1 MNRLR
6 PIATFLLVW
15 ALAGLGWLWSGGI
28 WNEVWIERT
37 NSAYPPEWRLTGQTD
52 RLAGEQPIY
61 RENDTFYWVAFT
73 LDKHLG
79 GDHRWTDLDGPEEG
93 RPIAWNRGL
102 MEVLIIAGR
111 LAATFQGIPV
121 EDGIRQA
128 GHWLNPLLG
137 WLAIGLTGAFL
148 LRYFG
153 LGPAC
158 LFLALAFFH
167 PSLQWVFAY
176 SRTDHHVLQ
185 ALVLWLQLIGVTGL
199 FSDQARRVRNS
210 AILLGVATAGG
221 FWISATVQ
229 VVASAAI
236 TAALSLSALWQSF
249 RHRRRANDSA
259 GKAARKN
266 AHPSLP
272 QGALHWG
279 ITGAIGIWIFCWY
292 QLGFAFPDY
301 GLSAIHPLYGV
312 VILGAGL
319 FVHGV
324 VTGTTEPPSLRNMV
338 LPIVGLLLG
347 LSPLLFL
354 LLHGAGA
361 HVWFDSVVARLHDD
375 IVEYQSILSNQSWND
390 PIVWGTFLSFGL
402 AMATWRSSPAH
413 SALAGVGLVFFL
425 LCLWQER
432 WINEVA
438 VVSVFLLATTARQR
452 LIYTGWGI
460 ALIFGMVWLQA
471 WQTIREKPGVS
482 FSSDLLLRV
491 LGRDIAINLQAH
503 AQGEAHRAAIPH
515 TFAPQALSVPGV
527 QPIGSLYWENAEGIR
542 ILAELYAETDDR
554 KAFETAQRERIR
566 FIVVQPRNR
575 RFAEQVVWTAH
586 GLKDPTIIEQSLAL
600 RLSEERDLPAWIRPL
615 PFSGTFLPERVDAR
629 IYEVLLEED

>member
-15 ALAGLGWLWSGGI
+15 ALAGLGWLWSGEI
-28 WNEVWIERT
+28 WNEVWVERT
-37 NSAYPPEWRLTGQTD
+37 DSAFPPEWRLIGQTNQ
-52 RLAGEQPIY
+52 LANEQPIY

-102 MEVLIIAGR
+102 MEVLIVAGR
-111 LAATFQGIPV
+111 LAAAVQGIPV
-121 EDGIRQA
+121 EEGIRQA

-137 WLAIGLTGAFL
+137 WLAIGLAGAFI

-199 FSDQARRVRNS
+199 FSDQARRARNS

-236 TAALSLSALWQSF
+236 TAALSLCALWQSF
-249 RHRRRANDSA
+249 RHRRRANDLAS
-259 GKAARKN
+259 KAARKN

-292 QLGFAFPDY
+292 QIGFTLPNY
-301 GLSAIHPLYGV
+301 GLSAIHPLYGL

-324 VTGTTEPPSLRNMV
+324 VTGATKFPSLRSMI
-338 LPIVGLLLG
+338 LPGVGLLLG
-347 LSPLLFL
+347 LSPLVFL
-354 LLHGAGA
+354 LLHGAEA

-375 IVEYQSILSNQSWND
+375 IVEYQSALSNQSWKS
-390 PIVWGTFLSFGL
+390 PVVWAAFLSLGL
-402 AMATWRSSPAH
+402 AIATWRSSSAH
-413 SALAGVGLVFFL
+413 SALAGVGLFFFL

-432 WINEVA
+432 WVNEVA
-438 VVSVFLLATTARQR
+438 VVSVFLLATTARKW
-452 LIYTGWGI
+452 LAYTGWGI
-460 ALIFGMVWLQA
+460 ALLFGMLWLQT
-471 WQTIREKPGVS
+471 WQTLPEKPGVS

-491 LGRDIAINLQAH
+491 LGRDIALNLQAH
-503 AQGEAHRAAIPH
+503 AEGEAHRAAIPH

-554 KAFETAQRERIR
+554 KAFETVRRERIR

-575 RFAEQVVWTAH
+575 RFAEQMVWTAH

-600 RLSEERDLPAWIRPL
+600 RLSEERGLPTWLRPL

-629 IYEVLLEED
+629 IYEVVLKKN